1 MSKTKDDLIFRM
13 NDLLSPINSNGL
25 DCCIDCLGF
34 TSDHDY
40 QYAAGI
46 GDAWKVTVDGHG
58 GTLYNYGGIWGNE
71 LPHYPVPSLIG
82 GTVSLSN
89 IEGDMVAI
97 LLERPDWD
105 ADDCVEPYVAIWWN
119 GD

>member
-34 TSDHDY
+34 ISDHDY
-40 QYAAGI
+40 RYAAGI
-46 GDAWKVTVDGHG
+46 GDAWKVRIKTPQNTWVG
-58 GTLYNYGGIWGNE
+58 GFNYQYGRGE
-71 LPHYPVPSLIG
+71 PRYPVPSLIG

-97 LLERPDWD
+97 LLERPDWY
-105 ADDCVEPYVAIWWN
+105 ADDYVEPYVAIWWN
-119 GD
+119 G